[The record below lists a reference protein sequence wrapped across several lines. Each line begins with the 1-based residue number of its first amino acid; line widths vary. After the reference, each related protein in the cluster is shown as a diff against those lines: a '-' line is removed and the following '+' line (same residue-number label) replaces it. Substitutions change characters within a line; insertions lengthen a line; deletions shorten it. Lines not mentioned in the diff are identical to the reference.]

1 MIIKK
6 LAVIIGTVIVV
17 CAMTFLSFGAKTFSN
32 PEKNHPK
39 ETIQNGSDKHT
50 LSMNLLTVSVSPAR
64 VGNYRPIINGF
75 GEVKPVHEIGLTS
88 EISGRVTQLSNA
100 FRTGQTVFKG
110 EVLAQIDPINY
121 EQALAQAQSSLEEAK
136 LALLEEERQSKLAL
150 SEWKRSGVKGKPASE
165 LVLRK
170 PQLAFAQAKLTSA
183 EANVKKEKRD
193 LDNTLIRAPFNA
205 LIVTRDIQ
213 PGSVIQTGTKIAT
226 LYSTDKVEIRV
237 PLSDTQ
243 WIQLMSGHNDIKNQS
258 VTIASSIGEGKWK
271 GVIDRVEKHLSND
284 TRQRAV
290 ILSVSNPFEQEV
302 GLFPGTFVQAHIK
315 GEVVNNL
322 WELPASSISQEG
334 VIWFVSSNGQLN
346 SAKAKRFFDIED
358 NTYVYPI
365 DGQGLAT
372 NQIITRPLSNFRKG
386 MLVRIKDER
395 L

>member
-6 LAVIIGTVIVV
+6 LAVTIGTIIV
-17 CAMTFLSFGAKTFSN
+17 CAMTALSFGANTFGN
-32 PEKNHPK
+32 PEKSHPE
-39 ETIQNGSDKHT
+39 ETIQNAHDKHT
-50 LSMNLLTVSVSPAR
+50 LNVNLLTVSVSPVR
-64 VGNYRPIINGF
+64 VGDYRPIIKGF

-100 FRTGQTVFKG
+100 FRTGKTVLKS
-110 EVLAQIDPINY
+110 EVIAQIDPTNY
-121 EQALAQAQSSLEEAK
+121 EQALANALSSLEEAK
-136 LALLEEERQSKLAL
+136 LALLEEERQSNQAL
-150 SEWKRSGVKGKPASE
+150 IEWKRSGVKGKPASE

-183 EANVKKEKRD
+183 TANVKKAKRD

-237 PLSDTQ
+237 PLSNTQ
-243 WIQLMSGHNDIKNQS
+243 WSQLLTGHNDIKNQS
-258 VTIASSIGEGKWK
+258 VAIVSSIGEGEWK

-290 ILSVSNPFEQEV
+290 VLSVSYPFEQEV
-302 GLFPGTFVQAHIK
+302 GLFPGTFVEANIE
-315 GEVVNNL
+315 GEIVNNL

-334 VIWFVSSNGQLN
+334 EIWFVGSNGQLN
-346 SAKAKRFFDIED
+346 SAKAKRFFDIEES
-358 NTYVYPI
+358 TYVYPV
-365 DGQGLAT
+365 DARGLT
-372 NQIITRPLSNFRKG
+372 TSRIITRPLSHFRKG
-386 MLVRIKDER
+386 MLVRVKDER
-395 L
+395 F

>member
-6 LAVIIGTVIVV
+6 FAVIIGTIIVV
-17 CAMTFLSFGAKTFSN
+17 CAMTVLSFGVKTFGN
-32 PEKNHPK
+32 PE
-39 ETIQNGSDKHT
+39 ETIQNGPEKVT
-50 LSMNLLTVSVSPAR
+50 LSNNFLKVSVSPTR
-64 VGNYRPIINGF
+64 LGDYRPIITGF

-100 FRTGQTVFKG
+100 FRTGQIVLKG
-110 EVLAQIDPINY
+110 EVLAQIDPTNY

-136 LALLEEERQSKLAL
+136 LGLLEEERQSKQVL

-170 PQLAFAQAKLTSA
+170 PQLAFAQAKLKSA

-193 LDNTLIRAPFNA
+193 LDNTLIRAPFNS

-258 VTIASSIGEGKWK
+258 VTIASSTGEGKWK

-290 ILSVSNPFEQEV
+290 ILSVSKPFEQEI
-302 GLFPGTFVQAHIK
+302 GLFPGSFVQAHIE
-315 GEVVNNL
+315 GAVVNNL
-322 WELPASSISQEG
+322 WELPASSISQKG
-334 VIWFVSSNGQLN
+334 DIWFVGSNGQLN
-346 SAKAKRFFDIED
+346 SAKVKRFFDIED
-358 NTYVYPI
+358 STYVYPK
-365 DGQGLAT
+365 DGQGFAT
-372 NQIITRPLSNFRKG
+372 KKIITRPLSHFRKG
-386 MLVRIKDER
+386 MLVRIKDEG

>member
-6 LAVIIGTVIVV
+6 FAVIIGTIIVV
-17 CAMTFLSFGAKTFSN
+17 CAMTVLSFGAKTFGN
-32 PEKNHPK
+32 PE
-39 ETIQNGSDKHT
+39 ETIQNGPEKVT
-50 LSMNLLTVSVSPAR
+50 LSNNFLKVSVSPTR
-64 VGNYRPIINGF
+64 LGDYRPIITGF

-100 FRTGQTVFKG
+100 FRTGQIVFKG
-110 EVLAQIDPINY
+110 KVLAQIDPTNY

-136 LALLEEERQSKLAL
+136 LALLEEERQSKQVL

-170 PQLAFAQAKLTSA
+170 PQLAFAQAKLKSA

-193 LDNTLIRAPFNA
+193 LDNTLIRAPFNS

-258 VTIASSIGEGKWK
+258 VTIASSTGEGKWK

-290 ILSVSNPFEQEV
+290 ILSVSKPFEQEI
-302 GLFPGTFVQAHIK
+302 GLFPGSFVQAHIE
-315 GEVVNNL
+315 GAVVNNL
-322 WELPASSISQEG
+322 WELPASSISQKG
-334 VIWFVSSNGQLN
+334 DIWFVGSNGQLN
-346 SAKAKRFFDIED
+346 SAKVKRFFDIED
-358 NTYVYPI
+358 STYVYPK
-365 DGQGLAT
+365 DGQGFAT
-372 NQIITRPLSNFRKG
+372 KKIITRPLSHFRKG
-386 MLVRIKDER
+386 MLVRIKDEG

>member
-6 LAVIIGTVIVV
+6 FAVIIGTIIVV
-17 CAMTFLSFGAKTFSN
+17 CAMTVLSFGAKTFGN
-32 PEKNHPK
+32 PE
-39 ETIQNGSDKHT
+39 ETIQNGPEKVT
-50 LSMNLLTVSVSPAR
+50 LSNNFLKVSVSPTR
-64 VGNYRPIINGF
+64 LGDYRPIITGF

-100 FRTGQTVFKG
+100 FRTGQIVFKG
-110 EVLAQIDPINY
+110 KVLAQIDPTNY

-136 LALLEEERQSKLAL
+136 LALLEEERQSKQVL

-170 PQLAFAQAKLTSA
+170 PQLAFAQAKLKSA

-193 LDNTLIRAPFNA
+193 LDNTLIRAPFNS

-258 VTIASSIGEGKWK
+258 VTIASSTGEGKWK

-290 ILSVSNPFEQEV
+290 ILSVSKPFEQEI
-302 GLFPGTFVQAHIK
+302 GLFPGSFVQAHIE
-315 GEVVNNL
+315 GAVVNNL
-322 WELPASSISQEG
+322 WELPASSISQKG
-334 VIWFVSSNGQLN
+334 DIWFVGSNGQLN
-346 SAKAKRFFDIED
+346 SAKVKRFFDIED
-358 NTYVYPI
+358 STYVYPK
-365 DGQGLAT
+365 DGQGFAT
-372 NQIITRPLSNFRKG
+372 NKIITRPLSHFRKG
-386 MLVRIKDER
+386 MLVRIKDEG

>member
-6 LAVIIGTVIVV
+6 FAVIIGTIIVV
-17 CAMTFLSFGAKTFSN
+17 CAMTVLSFGAKTFGN
-32 PEKNHPK
+32 PE
-39 ETIQNGSDKHT
+39 ETIQNGPEKVT
-50 LSMNLLTVSVSPAR
+50 LSNNFLKVSVSPTR
-64 VGNYRPIINGF
+64 LGDYRPIITGF

-100 FRTGQTVFKG
+100 FRTGQIVLKG
-110 EVLAQIDPINY
+110 EVLAQIDPTNY

-136 LALLEEERQSKLAL
+136 LGLLEEERQSKQVL

-170 PQLAFAQAKLTSA
+170 PQLAFAQAKLKSA

-193 LDNTLIRAPFNA
+193 LDNTLIRAPFNS

-258 VTIASSIGEGKWK
+258 VTIASSTGEGKWK

-290 ILSVSNPFEQEV
+290 ILSVSKPFEQEI
-302 GLFPGTFVQAHIK
+302 GLFPGSFVQAHIE
-315 GEVVNNL
+315 GAVVNNL
-322 WELPASSISQEG
+322 WELPASSISQKG
-334 VIWFVSSNGQLN
+334 DIWFVGSNGQLN
-346 SAKAKRFFDIED
+346 SAKVKRFFDIED
-358 NTYVYPI
+358 STYVYPK
-365 DGQGLAT
+365 DGQGFAT
-372 NQIITRPLSNFRKG
+372 KKIITRPLSHFRKG
-386 MLVRIKDER
+386 MLVRIKDEG

>member
-6 LAVIIGTVIVV
+6 FAVIIGTIIVV
-17 CAMTFLSFGAKTFSN
+17 CAMTVLSFGAKTFGN
-32 PEKNHPK
+32 PE
-39 ETIQNGSDKHT
+39 ETIQNGPEKVT
-50 LSMNLLTVSVSPAR
+50 LSNNFLKVSVSPTR
-64 VGNYRPIINGF
+64 LGDYRPIITGF

-100 FRTGQTVFKG
+100 FRTGQIVLKG
-110 EVLAQIDPINY
+110 EVLAQIDPTNY

-136 LALLEEERQSKLAL
+136 LGLLEEERQSKQVL

-170 PQLAFAQAKLTSA
+170 PQLAFAQAKLKSA

-193 LDNTLIRAPFNA
+193 LDNTLIRAPFNS

-258 VTIASSIGEGKWK
+258 VTIASSTGEGKWK

-290 ILSVSNPFEQEV
+290 ILSVSKPFEQEI
-302 GLFPGTFVQAHIK
+302 GLFPGSFVQAHIE
-315 GEVVNNL
+315 GAVVNNL
-322 WELPASSISQEG
+322 WELPASSISQKG
-334 VIWFVSSNGQLN
+334 DIWFVGSNGQLN
-346 SAKAKRFFDIED
+346 SAKVKRFFDIED
-358 NTYVYPI
+358 STYVYPK
-365 DGQGLAT
+365 DGQGFAT
-372 NQIITRPLSNFRKG
+372 NQIITRPLSHFRKG
-386 MLVRIKDER
+386 MLVRIKDEG

>member
-6 LAVIIGTVIVV
+6 FAVIIGTIIVV
-17 CAMTFLSFGAKTFSN
+17 CAMTVLSFGAKTFGN
-32 PEKNHPK
+32 PE
-39 ETIQNGSDKHT
+39 ETIQNGPEKVT
-50 LSMNLLTVSVSPAR
+50 LSNNFLKVSVSPTR
-64 VGNYRPIINGF
+64 LGDYRPIITGF

-100 FRTGQTVFKG
+100 FRTGQIVFKG
-110 EVLAQIDPINY
+110 KVLAQIDPTNY

-136 LALLEEERQSKLAL
+136 LGLLEEERQSKQVL

-170 PQLAFAQAKLTSA
+170 PQLAFAQAKLKSA

-193 LDNTLIRAPFNA
+193 LDNTLIRAPFNS

-258 VTIASSIGEGKWK
+258 VTIASSTGEGKWK

-290 ILSVSNPFEQEV
+290 ILSVSKPFEQEI
-302 GLFPGTFVQAHIK
+302 GLFPGSFVQAHIE
-315 GEVVNNL
+315 GAVVNNL
-322 WELPASSISQEG
+322 WELPASSISQKG
-334 VIWFVSSNGQLN
+334 DIWFVGSNGQLN
-346 SAKAKRFFDIED
+346 SAKVKRFFDIED
-358 NTYVYPI
+358 STYVYPK
-365 DGQGLAT
+365 DGQGFAT
-372 NQIITRPLSNFRKG
+372 KKIITRPLSHFRKG
-386 MLVRIKDER
+386 MLVRIKDEG

>member
-6 LAVIIGTVIVV
+6 FAVIIGTIIVV
-17 CAMTFLSFGAKTFSN
+17 CAMTVLSFGAKTFGN
-32 PEKNHPK
+32 PE
-39 ETIQNGSDKHT
+39 ETIQNGPEKVT
-50 LSMNLLTVSVSPAR
+50 LSNNFLKVSVSPTR
-64 VGNYRPIINGF
+64 LGDYRPIITGF

-100 FRTGQTVFKG
+100 FRTGQIVLKG
-110 EVLAQIDPINY
+110 EVLAQIDPTNY

-136 LALLEEERQSKLAL
+136 LGLLEEERQSKQVL

-170 PQLAFAQAKLTSA
+170 PQLAFAQAKLKSA

-193 LDNTLIRAPFNA
+193 LDNTLIRAPFNS

-258 VTIASSIGEGKWK
+258 VTIASSTGEGKWK

-290 ILSVSNPFEQEV
+290 ILSVSKPFEQEI
-302 GLFPGTFVQAHIK
+302 GLFPGSFVQAHIE
-315 GEVVNNL
+315 GAVVNNL
-322 WELPASSISQEG
+322 WELPASSISQKG
-334 VIWFVSSNGQLN
+334 DIWFVGSNGQLN
-346 SAKAKRFFDIED
+346 SAKVKRFFDIED
-358 NTYVYPI
+358 STYVYPK
-365 DGQGLAT
+365 DGQGFAT
-372 NQIITRPLSNFRKG
+372 KQIITRPLSHFRKG
-386 MLVRIKDER
+386 MLVRIKDEG

>member
-6 LAVIIGTVIVV
+6 FAVIIGTIIVV
-17 CAMTFLSFGAKTFSN
+17 CAMTVLSFGAKTFGN
-32 PEKNHPK
+32 PE
-39 ETIQNGSDKHT
+39 ETIQNGPEKVT
-50 LSMNLLTVSVSPAR
+50 LSNNFLKVSVSPTR
-64 VGNYRPIINGF
+64 LGDYRPIITGF

-100 FRTGQTVFKG
+100 FRTGQIVFKG
-110 EVLAQIDPINY
+110 KVLAQIDPTNY

-136 LALLEEERQSKLAL
+136 LALLEEERQGKQVL

-170 PQLAFAQAKLTSA
+170 PQLAFAQAKLKSA

-193 LDNTLIRAPFNA
+193 LDNTLIRAPFNS

-258 VTIASSIGEGKWK
+258 VTIASSTGEGKWK

-290 ILSVSNPFEQEV
+290 ILSVSKPFEQEI
-302 GLFPGTFVQAHIK
+302 GLFPGSFVQAHIE
-315 GEVVNNL
+315 GAIVNNL
-322 WELPASSISQEG
+322 WELPASSISQKG
-334 VIWFVSSNGQLN
+334 DIWFVGSNGQLN
-346 SAKAKRFFDIED
+346 SAKVKRFFDIED
-358 NTYVYPI
+358 STYVYPK
-365 DGQGLAT
+365 DGQGFAT
-372 NQIITRPLSNFRKG
+372 NQIITRPLSHFRKG
-386 MLVRIKDER
+386 MLVRIKDEG

>member
-6 LAVIIGTVIVV
+6 FAVIIGTIIVV
-17 CAMTFLSFGAKTFSN
+17 CAMTVLSFGAKTFGN
-32 PEKNHPK
+32 PE
-39 ETIQNGSDKHT
+39 ETIQNGPEKVT
-50 LSMNLLTVSVSPAR
+50 LSNNFLKVSVSPTR
-64 VGNYRPIINGF
+64 LGDYRPIITGF

-100 FRTGQTVFKG
+100 FRTGQIVFKG
-110 EVLAQIDPINY
+110 KVLAQIDPTNY

-136 LALLEEERQSKLAL
+136 LALLEEERQGKQVL

-170 PQLAFAQAKLTSA
+170 PQLAFAQAKLKSA

-193 LDNTLIRAPFNA
+193 LDNTLIRAPFNS

-258 VTIASSIGEGKWK
+258 VTIASSTGEGKWK

-290 ILSVSNPFEQEV
+290 ILSVSKPFEQEI
-302 GLFPGTFVQAHIK
+302 GLFPGSFVQAHIE
-315 GEVVNNL
+315 GAVVNNL
-322 WELPASSISQEG
+322 WELPASSISQKG
-334 VIWFVSSNGQLN
+334 DIWFVGSNGQLN
-346 SAKAKRFFDIED
+346 SAKVKRFFDIED
-358 NTYVYPI
+358 STYVYPK
-365 DGQGLAT
+365 DGQGFAT
-372 NQIITRPLSNFRKG
+372 NQIITRPLSHFRKG
-386 MLVRIKDER
+386 MLVRIKDEG

>member
-6 LAVIIGTVIVV
+6 FAVIIGTIIVV
-17 CAMTFLSFGAKTFSN
+17 CAMTVLSFGAKTFGN
-32 PEKNHPK
+32 PE
-39 ETIQNGSDKHT
+39 ETIQNGPEKVT
-50 LSMNLLTVSVSPAR
+50 LSNNFLKVSVSPTR
-64 VGNYRPIINGF
+64 LGDYRPIITGF

-100 FRTGQTVFKG
+100 FRTGQIVLKG
-110 EVLAQIDPINY
+110 EVLAQIDPTNY

-136 LALLEEERQSKLAL
+136 LGLLEEERQSKQVL

-170 PQLAFAQAKLTSA
+170 PQLAFAQAKLKSA

-193 LDNTLIRAPFNA
+193 LDNTLIRAPFNS

-258 VTIASSIGEGKWK
+258 VTIASSTGEGKWK

-290 ILSVSNPFEQEV
+290 ILSVSKPFEQEI
-302 GLFPGTFVQAHIK
+302 GLFPGSFVQAHIE
-315 GEVVNNL
+315 GAIVNNL
-322 WELPASSISQEG
+322 WELPASSISQKG
-334 VIWFVSSNGQLN
+334 DIWFVGSNGQLN
-346 SAKAKRFFDIED
+346 SAKVKRFFDIED
-358 NTYVYPI
+358 STYVYPK
-365 DGQGLAT
+365 DGQGFAT
-372 NQIITRPLSNFRKG
+372 NQIITRPLSHFRKG
-386 MLVRIKDER
+386 MLVRIKDEG

>member
-6 LAVIIGTVIVV
+6 IAVIIGTIIVAS
-17 CAMTFLSFGAKTFSN
+17 AMTFLSFDAKTYSK
-32 PEKNHPK
+32 PEKIHPK
-39 ETIQNGSDKHT
+39 ETIQNGPEKLT
-50 LSMNLLTVSVSPAR
+50 LSKDLLKVSVSLAR
-64 VGNYRPIINGF
+64 VGDYRPIITGF

-100 FRTGQTVFKG
+100 FRTGKTVLKG
-110 EVLAQIDPINY
+110 EVLAQIDPTNY

-136 LALLEEERQSKLAL
+136 LALLEEERQSKQAL

-193 LDNTLIRAPFNA
+193 LNNTLIRAPFNS

-226 LYSTDKVEIRV
+226 LYSTDKVEIKV
-237 PLSDTQ
+237 PLSDAQ
-243 WIQLMSGHNDIKNQS
+243 WSQLISDHNDIKNQS

-271 GVIDRVEKHLSND
+271 GVIDRVEKHISNN

-290 ILSVSNPFEQEV
+290 ILSVSKPFEQEI
-302 GLFPGTFVQAHIK
+302 GLFPGTFVQAHIE
-315 GEVVNNL
+315 GAVVNNL
-322 WELPASSISQEG
+322 WELPASSISQKG
-334 VIWFVSSNGQLN
+334 DIWFVGSNGQLN

-358 NTYVYPI
+358 STYVYPI
-365 DGQGLAT
+365 DAGGFAT
-372 NQIITRPLSNFRKG
+372 NQIITRPLSHFRKG

>member
-6 LAVIIGTVIVV
+6 FAVIIGTIIVV
-17 CAMTFLSFGAKTFSN
+17 CAMTVLSFGAKTFGN
-32 PEKNHPK
+32 PE
-39 ETIQNGSDKHT
+39 ETIQNGPEKVT
-50 LSMNLLTVSVSPAR
+50 LSNNFLKVSVSPTR
-64 VGNYRPIINGF
+64 LGDYRPIITGF

-100 FRTGQTVFKG
+100 FRTGQIVLKG
-110 EVLAQIDPINY
+110 EVLAQIDPTNY

-136 LALLEEERQSKLAL
+136 LALLEEERQGKQVL

-170 PQLAFAQAKLTSA
+170 PQLAFAQAKLKSA

-193 LDNTLIRAPFNA
+193 LDNTLIRAPFNS

-258 VTIASSIGEGKWK
+258 VTIASSTGEGKWK

-290 ILSVSNPFEQEV
+290 ILSVSKPFEQEI
-302 GLFPGTFVQAHIK
+302 GLFPGSFVQAHIE
-315 GEVVNNL
+315 GAIVNNL
-322 WELPASSISQEG
+322 WELPASSISQKG
-334 VIWFVSSNGQLN
+334 DIWFVGSNGQLN
-346 SAKAKRFFDIED
+346 SAKVKRFFDIED
-358 NTYVYPI
+358 STYVYPK
-365 DGQGLAT
+365 DGQGFAT
-372 NQIITRPLSNFRKG
+372 KKIITRPLSHFRKG
-386 MLVRIKDER
+386 MLVRIKDEG

>member
-6 LAVIIGTVIVV
+6 FAVIIGTIIVV
-17 CAMTFLSFGAKTFSN
+17 CAMTVLSFGAKTFGN
-32 PEKNHPK
+32 PE
-39 ETIQNGSDKHT
+39 ETIQNGPEKVT
-50 LSMNLLTVSVSPAR
+50 LSNNFLKVSVSPTR
-64 VGNYRPIINGF
+64 LGDYRPIITGF

-100 FRTGQTVFKG
+100 FRTGQIVLKG
-110 EVLAQIDPINY
+110 EVLAQIDPTNY

-136 LALLEEERQSKLAL
+136 LALLEEERKSKQVL

-170 PQLAFAQAKLTSA
+170 PQLAFAQAKLKSA

-193 LDNTLIRAPFNA
+193 LDNTLIRAPFNS

-258 VTIASSIGEGKWK
+258 VTIASSTGEGKWK

-290 ILSVSNPFEQEV
+290 ILSVSKPFEQEI
-302 GLFPGTFVQAHIK
+302 GLFPGSFVQAHIE
-315 GEVVNNL
+315 GAVVNNL
-322 WELPASSISQEG
+322 WELPASSISQKG
-334 VIWFVSSNGQLN
+334 DIWFVGSNGQLN
-346 SAKAKRFFDIED
+346 SAKVKRFFDIED
-358 NTYVYPI
+358 STYVYPK
-365 DGQGLAT
+365 DGQGFAT
-372 NQIITRPLSNFRKG
+372 KQIITRPLSHFRKG
-386 MLVRIKDER
+386 MLVRIKDEG